1 MGTFTINHQSVPCS
15 PNHHVKMNSSP
26 ARPATEATA
35 SASRAA
41 EDTTAV
47 RVEETSTAN
56 SMMHMVRDFARV
68 RRAR

>member
-1 MGTFTINHQSVPCS
+1 
-15 PNHHVKMNSSP
+15 MNSSP
-26 ARPATEATA
+26 ARPVTEATA

-56 SMMHMVRDFARV
+56 SMMHMVKRDN
-68 RRAR
+68 RRSPSGVSNNSTSKIR